1 MNRDNLLSL
10 YDRLT
15 QLVEK
20 LPGGLQKPIL
30 RELVPIRELFLQ
42 QRPARLMLLGAA
54 GKSVPEFLHA
64 IAGITVETGDSR
76 DQWRFYRSG
85 SHGEIWI
92 LDARQDTPQSV
103 VEVALAALPPDAALF
118 LRESDNDALS
128 AESASQRLALAGTE
142 LPVVG
147 ISLTPGDS
155 ARARLSAL
163 MAAERVFSTRR
174 NTVCSIDHPPAVC
187 EAICAALPDPARLE
201 FARITSAR
209 EAQAQI
215 AGTLLKSFTAVC
227 GVIGLQP
234 IPLAD
239 MPILTTLQSF
249 MVGLIVYTSGKKVS
263 ARLFAEFLGAMGL
276 SIGAGMLFRESARA
290 LVKIIPLWGN
300 TVSGMV
306 AGAGTYAIGRAAI
319 AYFIEELPIAEAKKL
334 FNNLLPGWD
343 AFKRRRLPSL
353 PGRTKK
359 EALPPKLDS

>member
-1 MNRDNLLSL
+1 MNRENLLSL

-30 RELVPIRELFLQ
+30 RELIPIRELFLQ

-54 GKSVPEFLHA
+54 GKSVPEFLHS
-64 IAGITVETGDSR
+64 IAGFTVETGAS
-76 DQWRFYRSG
+76 QSHWRSYRSA
-85 SHGEIWI
+85 SHGEILI
-92 LDARQDTPQSV
+92 LDARHDTPQGIV
-103 VEVALAALPPDAALF
+103 DTALAAVLPDAAIF
-118 LRESDNDALS
+118 LRETGDDAASAEVAAQRLS
-128 AESASQRLALAGTE
+128 AASPE

-147 ISLTPGDS
+147 VSFTPGDS

-163 MAAERVFSTRR
+163 MAVERVFSTRR
-174 NTVCSIDHPPAVC
+174 NSVCSIDQPAGIC
-187 EAICAALPDPARLE
+187 EAICAALPDQARLE

-209 EAQAQI
+209 VAQAQI

-263 ARLFAEFLGAMGL
+263 PRLFAEFLGAMGL

-290 LVKIIPLWGN
+290 LVKIVPLWGN

-353 PGRTKK
+353 PGRKKK
-359 EALPPKLDS
+359 EALPPKSDS

>member
-1 MNRDNLLSL
+1 MNRENLLSL

-30 RELVPIRELFLQ
+30 RELIPIRELFLQ
-42 QRPARLMLLGAA
+42 QRPARLVLLGSA
-54 GKSVPEFLHA
+54 GRSVPEFFHS
-64 IAGITVETGDSR
+64 IAGITVETGDS
-76 DQWRFYRSG
+76 QSHWRSYRTA
-85 SHGEIWI
+85 HGEILI
-92 LDARQDTPQSV
+92 LDARHDTPQGIV
-103 VEVALAALPPDAALF
+103 DTALASLPPDAAIF
-118 LRESDNDALS
+118 LRETGDDTAS
-128 AESASQRLALAGTE
+128 AETAAQRLAACSPD
-142 LPVVG
+142 LPLVG
-147 ISLTPGDS
+147 VSLTPGDS

-163 MAAERVFSTRR
+163 MAAERIFSTRR
-174 NTVCSIDHPPAVC
+174 NSVCSIDQPPNIC
-187 EAICAALPDPARLE
+187 EAICAALPDQARLE

-209 EAQAQI
+209 VAQAQI
-215 AGTLLKSFTAVC
+215 AGALLKSFTAVC

-263 ARLFAEFLGAMGL
+263 PRLFAEFLGAMGL

-353 PGRTKK
+353 PGRKKK
-359 EALPPKLDS
+359 EALPPKSES

>member
-1 MNRDNLLSL
+1 MNRENLLSL

-42 QRPARLMLLGAA
+42 QRPARLMLLGGT

-76 DQWRFYRSG
+76 DHWRSYRSG
-85 SHGEIWI
+85 AHGEILV
-92 LDARQDTPQSV
+92 LDARADTPQSIV
-103 VEVALAALPPDAALF
+103 DTACAALSPDAALF
-118 LRESDNDALS
+118 LREAGDDTADAEL
-128 AESASQRLALAGTE
+128 AAQRLSNGDME
-142 LPVVG
+142 FPVVG

-163 MAAERVFSTRR
+163 MAAERAFSTRR
-174 NTVCSIDHPPAVC
+174 NSVCSIDNPSAIC
-187 EAICAALPDPARLE
+187 EAICAFLPDQARLE
-201 FARITSAR
+201 LARITSAR
-209 EAQAQI
+209 QAQAQI

-239 MPILTTLQSF
+239 MPVLTTLQSF
-249 MVGLIVYTSGKKVS
+249 MVGLIVYTSGKRVS
-263 ARLFAEFLGAMGL
+263 PRLFAEFLGAMGL

-290 LVKIIPLWGN
+290 LVKIVPLWGN

-319 AYFIEELPIAEAKKL
+319 AYFIEEVPIAEAKKL

-353 PGRTKK
+353 PGRKK
-359 EALPPKLDS
+359 KAALPPESDT